1 MHTILEY
8 VHAFYLYCMHN
19 SPYRQA
25 TGGVL
30 LACFRGAPALK
41 RRSRSSEM
49 KPSWTL
55 STCFEYFGA
64 ARSRRHFSG
73 SAISRDGATVV
84 VAMWEDEIVRQGN
97 QATYRSRF
105 GPALRGKS
113 RGVSQQWITH
123 LKWAIARCG
132 ACVRIVVLT
141 AEDAEANPRVI
152 RSCYPDDAL
161 VMRITS
167 FDATTGFFQ
176 ARTTSQRAA
185 SER

>member
-1 MHTILEY
+1 MHAILDY
-8 VHAFYLYCMHN
+8 VHAFILYCMHN
-19 SPYRQA
+19 SQRWQ
-25 TGGVL
+25 VL
-30 LACFRGAPALK
+30 GRVPLACNRGAPALK
-41 RRSRSSEM
+41 RRSRSSDM

-84 VAMWEDEIVRQGN
+84 VAMWEDEIVRQGS

-113 RGVSQQWITH
+113 RGVSQQWITN

-141 AEDAEANPRVI
+141 PEDAEANPRVI
-152 RSCYPDDAL
+152 RSCYPDDDL
-161 VMRITS
+161 IMRITS

-176 ARTTSQRAA
+176 ACTTSRPVS